1 MGKISEENMTTIRPF
16 VCEDLFRFNNV
27 YVSEV
32 VVPDCIYISF
42 TAKHNCCCVE
52 LLNRQWKQ
60 QMYSTCLPL
69 IDWLI
74 DCYYFV
80 SILRIFH
87 YIDFTNMDWKIRKF
101 TLWLHYYLSIN
112 TNFNSITIMIFIF
125 FHFQEFRSSDRNG
138 ILLVVSENVNVVKSV
153 LNQ

>member
-1 MGKISEENMTTIRPF
+1 MVGKISEENMTTIRPF

-32 VVPDCIYISF
+32 LVPDCIYISF
-42 TAKHNCCCVE
+42 TAEHSCCCIE

-60 QMYSTCLPL
+60 QMYSTCIPL

-80 SILRIFH
+80 SISRIFQ
-87 YIDFTNMDWKIRKF
+87 YIDFTNMCWKFWKF

-112 TNFNSITIMIFIF
+112 TNFNSITLIHKNDI
-125 FHFQEFRSSDRNG
+125 HFLSLPG
-138 ILLVVSENVNVVKSV
+138 I
-153 LNQ
+153 